1 MGNYVYK
8 VINKDGKEKKGT
20 IESDSKEKAVLALKT
35 EGNTI
40 ISVEEGSVLNTE
52 IKFGGPKVKS
62 RDLSVFCRQF
72 YSLLVAGVAVV
83 PALNML
89 SEQTGNKTLK
99 AAIANMHDS
108 VRKGENLANS
118 MKKEGVFPDSM
129 VSMIAAGE
137 TSGNLESALTRMAE
151 HFEKDTKVK
160 GMVKKAMIYPIIL
173 LVVAIGVL
181 VLMCLMVIPSFAGM
195 FADMGSDLPGLTKA
209 LLSFSDALQKYWYI
223 FLIVIGGL
231 AFGIKYFSGTEKG
244 KRLFARIGMRI
255 PVFGTLQIKSE
266 SARFARTLSTMLA
279 SGMSMVEAMEITSRT
294 MSNILYKEALDEATV
309 QIQRGVPLT
318 EPLKKCG
325 LFPPLIIH
333 MVGIGEETGCL
344 DEMLNNCAKYYDEE
358 TELATQQLMS
368 LMEPMI
374 IIVMAVIVVVI
385 LGAIYG
391 PMVSLYDSLG
401 TM

>member
-1 MGNYVYK
+1 M
-8 VINKDGKEKKGT
+8 
-20 IESDSKEKAVLALKT
+20 
-35 EGNTI
+35 
-40 ISVEEGSVLNTE
+40 
-52 IKFGGPKVKS
+52 
-62 RDLSVFCRQF
+62 
-72 YSLLVAGVAVV
+72 
-83 PALNML
+83 
-89 SEQTGNKTLK
+89 
-99 AAIANMHDS
+99 
-108 VRKGENLANS
+108 
-118 MKKEGVFPDSM
+118 
-129 VSMIAAGE
+129 
-137 TSGNLESALTRMAE
+137 
-151 HFEKDTKVK
+151 
-160 GMVKKAMIYPIIL
+160 
-173 LVVAIGVL
+173 
-181 VLMCLMVIPSFAGM
+181 
-195 FADMGSDLPGLTKA
+195 
-209 LLSFSDALQKYWYI
+209 
-223 FLIVIGGL
+223 
-231 AFGIKYFSGTEKG
+231 
-244 KRLFARIGMRI
+244 FARIGMRI

-333 MVGIGEETGCL
+333 MVGIGEETGSL

>member
-1 MGNYVYK
+1 MGNYLYK

-20 IESDSKEKAVLALKT
+20 IESDSRDKAVLALKS

-83 PALNML
+83 PSLNML
-89 SEQTGNKTLK
+89 SEQTENKTLK
-99 AAIANMHDS
+99 AAITNMHDS

-118 MKKEGVFPDSM
+118 MKKEGIFPGSLI
-129 VSMIAAGE
+129 SMIAAGE
-137 TSGNLESALTRMAE
+137 ASGNLESALVRMAE

-173 LVVAIGVL
+173 LLVAIAVL
-181 VLMCLMVIPSFAGM
+181 VIMCVLVIPSFAGM
-195 FADMGSDLPGLTKA
+195 FADMDSDLPGLTKA
-209 LLSFSDALQKYWYI
+209 LLTLSDVLKKDWYI
-223 FLIVIGGL
+223 FIIVIGGI
-231 AFGIKYFSGTEKG
+231 AFGLKYYGGTANG
-244 KRLFARIGMRI
+244 KRVFAKIGMKI
-255 PVFGTLQIKSE
+255 PVFGSLQIKSE

-294 MSNILYKEALDEATV
+294 MSNVLYQEALNEATV

-333 MVGIGEETGCL
+333 MVGIGEETGSL

-358 TELATQQLMS
+358 TELATQQLMAM
-368 LMEPMI
+368 MEPMI

-385 LGAIYG
+385 LGAIYS
-391 PMVSLYDSLG
+391 PMISLYDSLG
-401 TM
+401 AM

>member
-1 MGNYVYK
+1 MANYLYK

-20 IESDSKEKAVLALKT
+20 IVSDSRDKAVLALKS

-52 IKFGGPKVKS
+52 IKFGTAKLKS
-62 RDLSVFCRQF
+62 KDLSVFCRQF

-83 PALNML
+83 PSLNML
-89 SEQTGNKTLK
+89 AEQTENKNLK
-99 AAIANMHDS
+99 QAIANMHDS

-118 MKKEGVFPDSM
+118 MRKEGVFPSSLISM
-129 VSMIAAGE
+129 VAAGE
-137 TSGNLESALTRMAE
+137 ASGNLESALTRMAE

-173 LVVAIGVL
+173 LVVAIAVL
-181 VLMCLMVIPSFAGM
+181 VLMCVLVIPSFAGM
-195 FADMGSDLPGLTKA
+195 FADMDSELPALTKGLLA
-209 LLSFSDALQKYWYI
+209 LSDVLKKYWYI
-223 FLIVIGGL
+223 FIVVIGGL
-231 AFGIKYFSGTEKG
+231 AFGLKYYGGTEGG
-244 KRLFARIGMRI
+244 KRVFAKIGMKI
-255 PVFGTLQIKSE
+255 PVFGKLQIKSE

-294 MSNILYKEALDEATV
+294 MSNVLYQEALNEATV
-309 QIQRGVPLT
+309 QIQRGVPLV

-333 MVGIGEETGCL
+333 MVGIGEETGSL
-344 DEMLNNCAKYYDEE
+344 EEMLNNCAKYYDEE
-358 TELATQQLMS
+358 TELATQALMAM
-368 LMEPMI
+368 MEPMI

-385 LGAIYG
+385 LGAIYS
-391 PMVSLYDSLG
+391 PMISLYDSLG
-401 TM
+401 AM

>member
-20 IESDSKEKAVLALKT
+20 IESDSREKAVLALKSD
-35 EGNTI
+35 GNTI

-52 IKFGGPKVKS
+52 IKMGGPKVKS

-99 AAIANMHDS
+99 QAIFNMHDS

-118 MKKEGVFPDSM
+118 MKKEGVFPNSL
-129 VSMIAAGE
+129 VSMIGAGE
-137 TSGNLESALTRMAE
+137 ASGNLESALTRMAE

-209 LLSFSDALQKYWYI
+209 LLTFSDALQKYWYI
-223 FLIVIGGL
+223 FLIVIGGI
-231 AFGIKYFSGTEKG
+231 AFGLKYYGGTDNG
-244 KRLFARIGMRI
+244 KRVFAKIGMKL

-294 MSNILYKEALDEATV
+294 MSNILYQEAINEATV

-333 MVGIGEETGCL
+333 MVGIGEETGSL

-401 TM
+401 AM

>member
-99 AAIANMHDS
+99 ASIANMHDS

-118 MKKEGVFPDSM
+118 MKKEGIFPNSL

-137 TSGNLESALTRMAE
+137 ASGNLESALTRMAE

-173 LVVAIGVL
+173 LIVAIGVL
-181 VLMCLMVIPSFAGM
+181 VLMCVMVIPSFAGM

-209 LLSFSDALQKYWYI
+209 LLSLSDALRKYWYI
-223 FLIVIGGL
+223 FIIVIGGL
-231 AFGIKYFSGTEKG
+231 AFGIKYISGTEKG
-244 KRLFARIGMRI
+244 KRTFARIGMRI

-294 MSNILYKEALDEATV
+294 MGNILYQEALNEATV
-309 QIQRGVPLT
+309 QIQRGVALT

-333 MVGIGEETGCL
+333 MVGIGEETGSL

-391 PMVSLYDSLG
+391 PMVTLYDSLG
-401 TM
+401 AM

>member
-1 MGNYVYK
+1 MANYLYK

-20 IESDSKEKAVLALKT
+20 IVSDSRDKAVLALKS

-52 IKFGGPKVKS
+52 IKFGTAKLKS
-62 RDLSVFCRQF
+62 KDLSVFCRQF

-83 PALNML
+83 PSLNML
-89 SEQTGNKTLK
+89 AEQTENKNLK
-99 AAIANMHDS
+99 QAIANMHDS

-118 MKKEGVFPDSM
+118 MRKEGVFPSSLISM
-129 VSMIAAGE
+129 VAAGE
-137 TSGNLESALTRMAE
+137 ASGNLESALTRMAE

-173 LVVAIGVL
+173 LIVAIAVL
-181 VLMCLMVIPSFAGM
+181 VLMCVLVIPSFAGM
-195 FADMGSDLPGLTKA
+195 FADMDSELPALTKGLLA
-209 LLSFSDALQKYWYI
+209 LSDVLKKYWYI
-223 FLIVIGGL
+223 FIVVIGGL
-231 AFGIKYFSGTEKG
+231 AFGLKYYGGTEGG
-244 KRLFARIGMRI
+244 KRVFAKIGMKI
-255 PVFGTLQIKSE
+255 PVFGKLQIKSE

-294 MSNILYKEALDEATV
+294 MSNVLYQEALNEATV
-309 QIQRGVPLT
+309 QIQRGVPLV

-333 MVGIGEETGCL
+333 MVGIGEETGSL
-344 DEMLNNCAKYYDEE
+344 EEMLNNCAKYYDEE
-358 TELATQQLMS
+358 TELATQALMAM
-368 LMEPMI
+368 MEPMI

-385 LGAIYG
+385 LGAIYS
-391 PMVSLYDSLG
+391 PMISLYDSLG
-401 TM
+401 AM